1 MLTDTLESA
10 SLSLSGNCRLP
21 FYEVAALLLFFFFFF
36 LFLSVIS
43 FQWKPGR
50 AENLRTR
57 KEPGLL
63 NTNPL
68 DMTANSSA
76 EKRASRS
83 SGRLETLFRSAV
95 SRRAHNRCGRHGAA
109 PPPGRRGKKP
119 LFSYL
124 TGYYFCLIEGG
135 ISRSVLIEWRY

>member
-21 FYEVAALLLFFFFFF
+21 FYEVAALLLFFF
-36 LFLSVIS
+36 LSLSVIS

-109 PPPGRRGKKP
+109 PPPGRRGKIP

-124 TGYYFCLIEGG
+124 TGYYF
-135 ISRSVLIEWRY
+135 VLLKAEFQDQS